1 AYVLAPFPSA
11 PAQAL
16 TPDAVRAATHR
27 ALALVQGWLAD
38 DRFAASRLVFVTRG
52 AVATQGDW
60 DLADPVHAPVWG
72 LVRSAQSENPDRFVL
87 ADLDGDTPA
96 ETLAAAL
103 AGGEPQ
109 LAIRRGTVH
118 APRLARVPATT
129 PLTPPADGTAWR
141 MDIED
146 KGTLDHLTLVPSPES
161 EAPLEPGQVRVA
173 VRAAGLNFRDVL
185 NALGMYPG
193 DPGLM
198 GSEGAGTVV
207 ETGPGVTDLA
217 PGDRVMGM
225 LPGAFGPLAVV
236 DRRMIAPMPE
246 GWTFAEAAAVPIVF
260 MTAYYALSDLGGLRE
275 GETLLVHAA
284 AGGVGMA
291 AVQLARHWGADVY
304 ATASPAKWDTLR
316 GLGLTDD
323 RIASSRTLDF
333 EETFRTATAGRGVD
347 VVLDSLAREF
357 VDASLRLLPRGG
369 RFVEMG
375 KTDVR
380 DPRDVAAAHPGV
392 SYQAFDL
399 TEAGLDRIQEMLTEL
414 LGLFRSGSLRPLPVS
429 AWDLR
434 QAPEAFR
441 YLSQARHVGKIVL
454 TVPADWNPDGT
465 VLITGGTGTLGA
477 LVARHA
483 VTVRGA
489 RRLILTS
496 RRGEAAAGAAELAAE
511 LRALGADVT
520 VAACDAADREAL
532 AALLDGI
539 PAEHPLT
546 AVVHT
551 AGVLD

>member
-1 AYVLAPFPSA
+1 PHTAVRLQIVVSAPDPDGRRTLDLYSGAPGEDTTGTWAVIGEPADVTAELPGPVHSGLGALGAALDAGAPAPAHVLAPCLAA
-11 PAQAL
+11 PAEAL
-16 TPDAVRAATHR
+16 TADAVRAATHR

-52 AVATQGDW
+52 AVATQSDW
-60 DLADPVHAPVWG
+60 DLADPAHAAVWG

-87 ADLDGDTPA
+87 ADLDADADAAAG
-96 ETLAAAL
+96 TLAAAL
-103 AGGEPQ
+103 ATGEPQ
-109 LAIRRGTVH
+109 IALRRGTVH

-129 PLTPPADGTAWR
+129 PLTPPPGESAWR

-161 EAPLEPGQVRVA
+161 AAPLEPGQVRVA

-207 ETGPGVTDLA
+207 ETGPGVSDLA

-260 MTAYYALSDLGGLRE
+260 MTAYYALHDLAGLRE
-275 GETLLVHAA
+275 GESLLVHAA

-323 RIASSRTLDF
+323 KIASSRTLDF
-333 EETFRTATAGRGVD
+333 ENTFRTATDGHGVD

-380 DPRDVAAAHPGV
+380 DPEMVARQHPGV
-392 SYQAFDL
+392 RYRAFDL
-399 TEAGLDRIQEMLTEL
+399 MEAGPERIGEMLAEI
-414 LGLFRSGSLRPLPVS
+414 LGLFEQGVLRPLPVTG
-429 AWDLR
+429 WDVR
-434 QAPEAFR
+434 QAP
-441 YLSQARHVGKIVL
+441 
-454 TVPADWNPDGT
+454 
-465 VLITGGTGTLGA
+465 
-477 LVARHA
+477 
-483 VTVRGA
+483 
-489 RRLILTS
+489 
-496 RRGEAAAGAAELAAE
+496 
-511 LRALGADVT
+511 
-520 VAACDAADREAL
+520 
-532 AALLDGI
+532 AALRSLS
-539 PAEHPLT
+539 
-546 AVVHT
+546 
-551 AGVLD
+551 